1 VAVRWRGER
10 CSHVFKTSD
19 LTLAMQVILLHY
31 GETNGTMSTGAPREI
46 IVPHRQIPLE
56 IPEGIAPTEFFNS
69 PCNLRHLARANGL
82 LRTREGFLLY
92 RKAIGHSNLFDTSII
107 FDTSQKVLDPMGR
120 PVRRDQLSRE
130 ENLVFSRMTKV
141 VFDFMLEKFPDPEQ
155 HLVFCGEASL
165 DATWPLNKSGV
176 PSIRMIHNHFM
187 VFDKAQLAASP
198 HAATDNPNL
207 TDGGHNGLFLDYLSD
222 VYLQFLD
229 VLELEVLR
237 PISPE
242 KCKLAITGYP
252 QGLPSWEVVG
262 GAASL
267 NRGQF
272 WKEYDMV
279 LKGFLDFYSALF
291 ALVASEDN
299 RIPAEAAF
307 PDRIEDILL
316 FSDQF
321 HQAARM
327 LRLQVLEDPLF
338 ANQIRWKPAYKQL
351 LYRDDEGR
359 LIVTIS
365 QNSVGNAITELL
377 GIVVKRVADEQAY
390 AKEEGQLVEKLLE
403 LRARLIRYNLG
414 TAMATPSWPHGRFVP
429 PS

>member
-1 VAVRWRGER
+1 MGIFEHGFQVV
-10 CSHVFKTSD
+10 KTSD
-19 LTLAMQVILLHY
+19 LTIAMQVILLHY
-31 GETNGTMSTGAPREI
+31 QEAKGTMRAGSPREI
-46 IVPHRQIPLE
+46 TVPHRQIPLE
-56 IPEGIAPTEFFNS
+56 IPPGIAPTEFFNS

-92 RKAIGHSNLFDTSII
+92 RKAIGHSNIFDTSII
-107 FDTSQKVLDPMGR
+107 FDTSEKVLDPMGR

-141 VFDFMLEKFPDPEQ
+141 VFDFMLEKYPDPER

-198 HAATDNPNL
+198 HAAADNPNL

-229 VLELEVLR
+229 VLDLEVLR
-237 PISPE
+237 PISPD

-252 QGLPSWEVVG
+252 QGLPSWEIVG

-299 RIPAEAAF
+299 RIPANAAF

-390 AKEEGQLVEKLLE
+390 AKEEGPLVEKLLE
-403 LRARLIRYNLG
+403 LRTRLIRYNLG
-414 TAMATPSWPHGRFVP
+414 TAIATPSWPHGRFVP

>member
-1 VAVRWRGER
+1 M
-10 CSHVFKTSD
+10 T
-19 LTLAMQVILLHY
+19 
-31 GETNGTMSTGAPREI
+31 TGAPREVT
-46 IVPHRQIPLE
+46 VPHRQIPLE
-56 IPEGIAPTEFFNS
+56 IPPGIAPTEFFNS
-69 PCNLRHLARANGL
+69 PCNLRHLARENGL
-82 LRTREGFLLY
+82 LRTSEGFLLY

-120 PVRRDQLSRE
+120 PVRRDQLSKE
-130 ENLVFSRMTKV
+130 ENIVFSRMTKV
-141 VFDFMLEKFPDPEQ
+141 VFQFMLEKYPDPEQ

-165 DATWPLNKSGV
+165 DATWPLSKSGV

-187 VFDKAQLAASP
+187 VFEKSLLASSP
-198 HAATDNPNL
+198 HAAEDDPNL
-207 TDGGHNGLFLDYLSD
+207 TDSGHNGLFLNYLSD
-222 VYLQFLD
+222 VYLRFLD
-229 VLELEVLR
+229 VLDLEVLR
-237 PISPE
+237 PITPD

-262 GAASL
+262 GAESL

-272 WKEYDMV
+272 WLEYDMV

-291 ALVASEDN
+291 ALVAAEDN
-299 RIPAEAAF
+299 RIPAGATF

-377 GIVVKRVADEQAY
+377 GIVVKRVADEKAY
-390 AKEEGQLVEKLLE
+390 AAAEGPLVEKLIE
-403 LRARLIRYNLG
+403 LRNRLVRYNLG
-414 TAMATPSWPHGRFVP
+414 SPIATPSWPHGRFVP
-429 PS
+429 LS

>member
-1 VAVRWRGER
+1 
-10 CSHVFKTSD
+10 
-19 LTLAMQVILLHY
+19 MI
-31 GETNGTMSTGAPREI
+31 GAPREI
-46 IVPHRQIPLE
+46 TIPHRRIPLE
-56 IPEGIAPTEFFNS
+56 IPDGITSTEFFNS
-69 PCNLRHLARANGL
+69 PCNLRHLARENGL
-82 LRTREGFLLY
+82 LRTSEGFLLY

-107 FDTSQKVLDPMGR
+107 FDTSQQVLDPMGR
-120 PVRRDQLSRE
+120 PVRRDQLSKA
-130 ENLVFSRMTKV
+130 ENIVFSRMTKV
-141 VFDFMLEKFPDPEQ
+141 VLDYMLEKYPDPQQ

-187 VFDKAQLAASP
+187 VFENSQLAAAP
-198 HAATDNPNL
+198 PAAEDNPNL
-207 TDGGHNGLFLDYLSD
+207 TDSGHNGLFLNYLSD

-229 VLELEVLR
+229 VLDLEILR
-237 PISPE
+237 PIDPS
-242 KCKLAITGYP
+242 KGKLAITGYP
-252 QGLPSWEVVG
+252 QGLPSWEILG

-279 LKGFLDFYSALF
+279 LKGFLDFYRALF
-291 ALVASEDN
+291 ALVATEDN
-299 RIPAEAAF
+299 RIPADAFF
-307 PDRIEDILL
+307 PDQIEDILL

-327 LRLQVLEDPLF
+327 LRLQVMEDPMF

-351 LYRDDEGR
+351 IYRDDEGR

-377 GIVVKRVADEQAY
+377 GIVVKRVADEDAY
-390 AKEEGQLVEKLLE
+390 AKVEGPLVTKLLE
-403 LRARLIRYNLG
+403 LRNRLVKYNLG
-414 TAMATPSWPHGRFVP
+414 SPIAAPSWANGYFALPK
-429 PS
+429 